1 MAASDSYYITTPIY
15 YVNDVPHIGHA
26 YTTLACDVLA
36 RYQRLDGADVKFLTG
51 TDEHGQKVEA
61 SARARGVDP
70 QRFCDSVSAN
80 FRDLSPLLNYSEDE
94 FIRTTEARHL
104 RASQALWQAVVAA
117 GNDDIY
123 LDRYAGWYSVRD
135 EAFYGE
141 EEVSEGPGGRVGPT
155 GAPVEW
161 VEEPSYFFRLSA
173 WQDRL
178 LEFYDANPD
187 FILPRGRRNEV
198 VSFVGGGLRDLSISR
213 TSFKWGIPVPGDPAH
228 IMYVWFD
235 ALTNYITAAG
245 YPDTASE
252 SFQRFWPAT
261 VHVVG
266 KDILRFHAV
275 YWPAF
280 LMAAGVAPPKRVFAH
295 GWWTVEGQKMSKSLG
310 NFIAPHEIVEKYGV
324 DAVRY
329 FLMRE
334 LPFGKDGDFS
344 HRAVVHRLN
353 SDLANDLGNLVQRVL
368 SMINRHCD
376 ARIPAPGE
384 LGDADTAL
392 LRAGEALL
400 SETRLLMRRQ
410 EISVALE
417 AVWRVIGEANRYV
430 DAMAPWRLR
439 ERDRTRMAS
448 VLFTL
453 AETIRRIAV
462 LLQPFVP
469 AAAGR
474 ILDQLA
480 VASDQRSF
488 ATVQGAPQLQAG
500 TALPKPVG
508 VFPRYVEEA
517 A

>member
-1 MAASDSYYITTPIY
+1 MVASESYYITTPIY

-36 RYQRLDGADVKFLTG
+36 RYQRLDGKVVKFLTG
-51 TDEHGQKVEA
+51 TDEHGQKVES
-61 SARARGVDP
+61 SANAKGIDP
-70 QRFCDSVSAN
+70 QKFCDKVSQN
-80 FRDLSPLLNYSEDE
+80 FHDLSPLLNYSEDE
-94 FIRTTEARHL
+94 FIRTTEERHL

-123 LDRYAGWYSVRD
+123 LDKYAGWYSIRD

-141 EEVSEGPGGRVGPT
+141 EEIAEGPDGKVGPT

-178 LEFYDANPD
+178 LAFYDANPD
-187 FILPRGRRNEV
+187 FIMPKSRRNEV
-198 VSFVGGGLRDLSISR
+198 VSFVKSGLRDLSISR
-213 TSFKWGIPVPGDPAH
+213 TSFKWGVPVPDDDKH

-235 ALTNYITAAG
+235 ALANYITAAG
-245 YPDTASE
+245 YPDTE
-252 SFQRFWPAT
+252 SDSFKRFWPAT

-266 KDILRFHAV
+266 KDILRFHAI

-280 LMAAGVAPPKRVFAH
+280 LMAADVAPPERIFAH

-310 NFIAPHEIVEKYGV
+310 NFIRPQEIVEKYGV
-324 DAVRY
+324 DPVRY
-329 FLMRE
+329 FMMRE
-334 LPFGKDGDFS
+334 LPFGSDGDFS
-344 HRAVVHRLN
+344 HRAMVHRLN

-368 SMINRHCD
+368 SMISRNCD
-376 ARIPAPGE
+376 AQIPAAAAFAA
-384 LGDADTAL
+384 ADTTL
-392 LRAGEALL
+392 LDTSEALL
-400 SETRLLMRRQ
+400 AETRRLIKRQ
-410 EISVALE
+410 GISVALE
-417 AVWRVIGEANRYV
+417 AIWRVVGDANRYV
-430 DAMAPWRLR
+430 DTMAPWELR
-439 ERDRTRMAS
+439 KSDPERMAT

-453 AETIRRIAV
+453 AEAIRRLAI
-462 LLQPFVP
+462 LLQPFIP
-469 AAAGR
+469 DAAAR

-480 VASDQRSF
+480 VDPGQRDF
-488 ATVQGAPQLQAG
+488 ATIAG
-500 TALPKPVG
+500 TPGLSAGTELPKPVG

>member
-36 RYQRLDGADVKFLTG
+36 RYQRLDGAVVKFLTG

-70 QRFCDSVSAN
+70 QRFCDSVSEN

-104 RASQALWQAVVAA
+104 RASQALWQAVIEA

-141 EEVSEGPGGRVGPT
+141 EEVSDGPGGKVGPT

-198 VSFVGGGLRDLSISR
+198 VSFVAGGLRDLSISR
-213 TSFKWGIPVPGDPAH
+213 TSFKWGIPVPGDPDH

-245 YPDTASE
+245 YPDTGSE

-324 DAVRY
+324 DPVRY
-329 FLMRE
+329 FMMRE

-384 LGDADTAL
+384 LGDADRAL
-392 LRAGEALL
+392 LKASEALL
-400 SETRLLMRRQ
+400 PETRQLMRRQ

-439 ERDRTRMAS
+439 EHDRTRMAS

-453 AETIRRIAV
+453 AEAIRRIAV
-462 LLQPFVP
+462 MLQPFVP
-469 AAAGR
+469 DAAGR

-480 VASDQRSF
+480 VAPDQRRF
-488 ATVQGAPQLQAG
+488 ATVEGAPRLQAG

>member
-36 RYQRLDGADVKFLTG
+36 RYQRLDGAVVKFLTG

-70 QRFCDSVSAN
+70 QRFCDSVSEN

-198 VSFVGGGLRDLSISR
+198 VSFVAGGLRDLSISR
-213 TSFKWGIPVPGDPAH
+213 TSFKWGIPVPGDPDH

-392 LRAGEALL
+392 LKAGEALL
-400 SETRLLMRRQ
+400 PETRLLMRRQ

-439 ERDRTRMAS
+439 DRDRTRMAS

-462 LLQPFVP
+462 VLQPFVP

-480 VASDQRSF
+480 VAPGQRGF
-488 ATVQGAPQLQAG
+488 ATVQGAPRLQAG